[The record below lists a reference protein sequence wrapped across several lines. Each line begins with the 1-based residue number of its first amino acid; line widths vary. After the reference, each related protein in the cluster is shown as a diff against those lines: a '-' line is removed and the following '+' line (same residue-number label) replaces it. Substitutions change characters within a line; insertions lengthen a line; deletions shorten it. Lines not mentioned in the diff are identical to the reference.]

1 LLVVLDDVGFAQ
13 IGCFGSDIDTPNID
27 ALAARGLR
35 YSSFHTTAL
44 CSPTRAAVLTGC
56 NHHRV
61 GMGRIVD
68 LAMGFPGYT
77 ARIPDDKAML
87 PKMLTVHGY
96 AAYAVGKWHL
106 TPEDE
111 EHLGATRATEGDVI
125 EPRSRFVHRLRTR
138 RVLVAVN
145 ADERAT
151 QQPHDVMPGTGVF
164 VEDGILRE
172 QLGVPLTTAVEVTD
186 GHCDM
191 RKSREFGHARTVAGS
206 RA

>member
-1 LLVVLDDVGFAQ
+1 MSIGRYYWESEPTWPEDPRAPHGAPNVLLVVLDDVGFAQ
-13 IGCFGSDIDTPNID
+13 IGCFGSDIATPHVD

-87 PKMLTVHGY
+87 PKMLTAHGY

-111 EHLGATRATEGDVI
+111 EHLGATRVRWPLGKGFERWYGFFPGETHQFVPALMHDNHAVDPPAT
-125 EPRSRFVHRLRTR
+125 F
-138 RVLVAVN
+138 
-145 ADERAT
+145 
-151 QQPHDVMPGTGVF
+151 
-164 VEDGILRE
+164 
-172 QLGVPLTTAVEVTD
+172 
-186 GHCDM
+186 
-191 RKSREFGHARTVAGS
+191 
-206 RA
+206 